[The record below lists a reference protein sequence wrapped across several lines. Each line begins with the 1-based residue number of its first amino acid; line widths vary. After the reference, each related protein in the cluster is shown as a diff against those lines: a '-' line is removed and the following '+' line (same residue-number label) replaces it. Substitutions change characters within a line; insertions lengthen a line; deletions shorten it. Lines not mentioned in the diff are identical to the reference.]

1 MPETYIQ
8 IQLISNNIGCKMQ
21 NASQQNEEIS
31 LYKKRW
37 FLLIALCLY
46 AAICMFLSK
55 SFGTSDEILAAYF
68 NASLIEIDWAMEGLY
83 GGVALVTPI
92 FAYLCYKDQ
101 IGFRVMSIIGT
112 ICLLTSNVAIVL
124 SIIFPVLFPLM
135 LVSTVLQG
143 VAYAISRSASGFF
156 AVLWFP
162 EEQVDVA
169 VALVIASV
177 SIGVLSG
184 STLPVIFLKQPPQI
198 NETTMLVNA
207 SAHWNAS
214 TYRTLLCMYSVVI
227 VILVCLLIFFIVY
240 ASDLPPKPPTYV
252 MLLKRQTDQLQRDE
266 KTFFDFLTLSKS
278 LFADIHFGIIA
289 FVLNIAFATSSLLLL
304 IVSQIVDVV
313 TADITLHV
321 SPALLSGL
329 IVVTNSF
336 AAIVS
341 SFVGANCLK
350 FFEIYKKLSVAGTF
364 VLLVGGSVLFLSYH
378 YKSLV
383 VLFIANVI
391 LGIGSRC
398 VVVPLLVVITRHTY
412 PVSETFVSIWVA
424 GFGALVF
431 VLLAVMQRVL
441 SNAFSLRA
449 AIFQLIFVQ
458 FVSFISSLLMR
469 PKNKRKEAQENAA
482 IESNELTP
490 ILTSRH

>member
-1 MPETYIQ
+1 
-8 IQLISNNIGCKMQ
+8 MQ

-46 AAICMFLSK
+46 TVICIFLSK

-68 NASLIEIDWAMEGLY
+68 SASLIEIDWAVEGLS

-124 SIIFPVLFPLM
+124 SIVFPVLFPLM

-143 VAYAISRSASGFF
+143 VAYAVSRSASGFF

-169 VALVIASV
+169 VALITASV
-177 SIGVLSG
+177 AIGVLSG

-198 NETTMLVNA
+198 NETTMSVNA

-214 TYRTLLCMYSVVI
+214 TYGTLLCMYSIVI
-227 VILVCLLIFFIVY
+227 VILVCLLVFFIVY

-252 MLLKRQTDQLQRDE
+252 MLLKRQTDQVQREQE
-266 KTFFDFLTLSKS
+266 KTFFDFLTQCKS
-278 LFADIHFGIIA
+278 LFADIQFGMIA
-289 FVLNIAFATSSLLLL
+289 FVLNISYVTPSLLVL

-313 TADITLHV
+313 TEDITLHV

-329 IVVTNSF
+329 TVVTNSVT
-336 AAIVS
+336 AILS
-341 SFVGANCLK
+341 GFVVANCLK

-364 VLLVGGSVLFLSYH
+364 LLFICGLVLFLSYH

-383 VLFIANVI
+383 VLFLANVI

-398 VVVPLLVVITRHTY
+398 VVVPLLVVVTRHTY
-412 PVSETFVSIWVA
+412 PISETFVSIWVA
-424 GFGALVF
+424 GINSVVF
-431 VLLAVMQRVL
+431 VLLAVTQRVL
-441 SNAFSLRA
+441 FNAFSLRA
-449 AIFQLIFVQ
+449 AIIELIVILF
-458 FVSFISSLLMR
+458 FSFILSLLMK
-469 PKNKRKEAQENAA
+469 PQNKREEVQE
-482 IESNELTP
+482 EYQPTELNELTP
-490 ILTSRH
+490 ILISNQ